1 MNAPLDSA
9 ILDFYAR
16 LPQQGPGSDADA
28 EAALRPV
35 LDRLPPAP
43 MVADLGCGTGRST
56 LFLAERLGTRVT
68 AVELAG
74 RFCERLAARA
84 AQHGLSALVDIRCGD
99 MASPPVEPASLD
111 LIWSEGAAYIIGFAE
126 ALRRWRP
133 LLRAGGWCVVSEC
146 SWLARHPPEP
156 VARFFAAGYPEMA
169 SVAGNIA
176 RAQAAGYDVLA
187 THIVSAAGWEQYYD
201 PIRRAI
207 RDGETGAL
215 DPAFIDE
222 LEAEISLFERSK
234 GSYGYVFYVLGIRG

>member
-1 MNAPLDSA
+1 MSSELDPA
-9 ILDFYAR
+9 ILDFYAA

-28 EAALRPV
+28 EVALRPI
-35 LDRLPPAP
+35 LGHLPTKPA
-43 MVADLGCGTGRST
+43 VADLGCGTGRST

-74 RFCERLAARA
+74 RFCERLAERTAER
-84 AQHGLSALVDIRCGD
+84 GLSALIDVRRGD

-111 LIWSEGAAYIIGFAE
+111 LIWSEGAAYIIGFAQ

-133 LLRAGGWCVVSEC
+133 LLRAGGYCVVSEC
-146 SWLARHPPEP
+146 SWLAGDPPEP
-156 VARFFAAGYPEMA
+156 VARFFAEGYPEMA
-169 SVAGNIA
+169 SAAGNVA

-187 THIVSAAGWEQYYD
+187 THTVSAAGWAQYYD

-215 DPAFIDE
+215 DPAFVDE
-222 LEAEISLFERSK
+222 LEAEIALFERSQ
-234 GSYGYVFYVLGIRG
+234 GSYGYVF